1 MANVIDQIQD
11 YWFSLPY
18 YKRKPLGE
26 EFNKNINNLPGIRQW
41 NEFQESGRQ
50 ASQANYE
57 ENEAEGGL
65 GNQLLNSYADL
76 GNTLNNG
83 LSTVISA
90 PIKAAATLLHVDPS
104 LLNKTLTIAGLGR
117 GIKGVKPR
125 GLKTVQQEVLP
136 TTPTSPPKALT
147 SNIQRTINLNRIG
160 TGNHYGYNPT
170 HIESGHATA
179 QGLTFGIPAAT
190 KVSPIPTA
198 PLVAA
203 NANGL
208 KKNGFSS
215 TPVTKKD
222 PLIYLDPKYKSIDI
236 GFENTTANQTFFQ
249 KRADLLKSTKLQ
261 DQKYGIISTP
271 PNSIDS
277 SPLIY
282 SQAGF
287 SRFWQHLHHLDPKA
301 ESSAF
306 LTVAEEIGG
315 ERGLL
320 NAYAFMRN
328 RGVGGGNKASDILF
342 MNDWP
347 HHMLHQF
354 RIEQGLQPS
363 KPDWLLNSG
372 KKLNLTDELRVKVD
386 GNLNN
391 LMKLLDGWVED
402 NWKPSR
408 AKAFQYQR
416 EYVRKWN
423 SILDDPGKGVWDQKD
438 LGPRSI
444 KSMREQPTNV
454 QKLYEDI
461 PEWYSDQSLQLPP
474 GSDESI
480 KAIMRQMGLPLE
492 DINWLYKETKP

>member
-1 MANVIDQIQD
+1 MAQGTWRVDDKENEELQRDHKDKNKIGYNQAQAVRDKLNQIVSNPVVNAGLQIGHTALQRGGG
-11 YWFSLPY
+11 FTFQKLPFIN
-18 YKRKPLGE
+18 KSPMDMLGEASNQLITKPLSDLT
-26 EFNKNINNLPGIRQW
+26 NVDSLW
-41 NEFQESGRQ
+41 VDT
-50 ASQANYE
+50 
-57 ENEAEGGL
+57 
-65 GNQLLNSYADL
+65 LL
-76 GNTLNNG
+76 
-83 LSTVISA
+83 
-90 PIKAAATLLHVDPS
+90 AAAPFGKAGVSKLL
-104 LLNKTLTIAGLGR
+104 KGLKVG
-117 GIKGVKPR
+117 K
-125 GLKTVQQEVLP
+125 GLKTVNQFTLP
-136 TTPTSPPKALT
+136 TSKRTPTTNLSADLKELVNLKELADGSYGLGAGLAINPKHLDFAAKQMLGDAQQVVKHIPVAALSKLNSNT
-147 SNIQRTINLNRIG
+147 S
-160 TGNHYGYNPT
+160 
-170 HIESGHATA
+170 
-179 QGLTFGIPAAT
+179 T
-190 KVSPIPTA
+190 KV
-198 PLVAA
+198 
-203 NANGL
+203 
-208 KKNGFSS
+208 
-215 TPVTKKD
+215 TKQD

-386 GNLNN
+386 GDLNN

-438 LGPRSI
+438 LGPRSL

-492 DINWLYKETKP
+492 DINWLYKEINP